1 MERTVWND
9 LSNHYR
15 SAVQGLRVGVYGSG
29 GSPYHHA
36 ALAAL
41 WGADVR
47 PVHGEE
53 IRAGGLKDVE
63 VLVVPGG
70 GAQAMAGLLSPMG
83 DDGADAVR
91 SFVEGGGMYIGS
103 CAGSFL
109 PVRVGDSFWEE
120 NPSAKRMCMVDACLV
135 NSGDSEWAGLTSPG
149 VGTIVAG
156 PSRPRHWLARGL
168 PPRFHLVHYNGPMFD
183 VAWTGDDPAL
193 GRAEGVV
200 RFLEATDDFTP
211 GEAFMSDAEA
221 VDRTAPESEGG
232 AFVTAPG
239 GTLFDHGVATG
250 AHTALAAEVGTGIV
264 VLYGSHPEFGLDEV
278 QLGWSDGVRLF
289 GNALAEQARRRPVE
303 RAGTGTEHGGVSAV
317 TVIEELESAAD
328 RFSKLVH
335 TFSTLAEVPF
345 EQVARGGALPAFLGR
360 APEEVW
366 HDGCRAASRAADA
379 SARQLRAWLQRGVS
393 DSERS
398 AALSTWLRHEP
409 TLEQDYGFAGLAPLL
424 DVIENMLQ
432 RADTA
437 LAEGTAPAPLAHAY
451 DGLDRHPYQLTASS
465 YLSAAGL
472 TASATLAVAAVGTM
486 LEGAQHD
493 LLMDVLLA

>member
-15 SAVQGLRVGVYGSG
+15 SALRGLRVGVYGSG

-53 IRAGGLKDVE
+53 IRAGGLKDVD
-63 VLVVPGG
+63 VLVMPGG

-91 SFVEGGGMYIGS
+91 AFVEGGGMYVGS

-109 PVRVGDSFWEE
+109 PVRVGASFWEE
-120 NPSAKRMCMVDACLV
+120 NPSARRMCMVDVCLV

-183 VAWTGDDPAL
+183 VAWTGDEPAL
-193 GRAEGVV
+193 GRAEGVA

-211 GEAFMSDAEA
+211 GEAFMGSAVAEERA
-221 VDRTAPESEGG
+221 VQESPGSALETAP
-232 AFVTAPG
+232 V
-239 GTLFDHGVATG
+239 GTLFDRGVAAG
-250 AHTALAAEVGTGIV
+250 AHTALAADVGDGIV

-289 GNALAEQARRRPVE
+289 GNALAEQAKRRTAE
-303 RAGTGTEHGGVSAV
+303 RASIGTGYGGDYDLRVS
-317 TVIEELESAAD
+317 EELESAAG
-328 RFSKLVH
+328 RFGELAN
-335 TFSTLAEVPF
+335 TFATLAEVPF
-345 EQVARGGALPAFLGR
+345 EQVARGGALPTFLGR
-360 APEEVW
+360 APEDVW
-366 HDGCRAASRAADA
+366 HDGCCAASRAADA
-379 SARQLRAWLQRGVS
+379 SARQLRAWQQLSTLDGERG
-393 DSERS
+393 
-398 AALSTWLRHEP
+398 AALSTWLRHQP
-409 TLEQDYGFAGLAPLL
+409 TREQDYGFAGLAPLL

-432 RADTA
+432 RANTA
-437 LAEGTAPAPLAHAY
+437 LVASTVPVPLAHAY
-451 DGLDRHPYQLTASS
+451 DGLDWHPYQLTASS

-472 TASATLAVAAVGTM
+472 AASATLAVAAIGTM
-486 LEGAQHD
+486 LEGADHE
-493 LLMDVLLA
+493 LLMGVLLA